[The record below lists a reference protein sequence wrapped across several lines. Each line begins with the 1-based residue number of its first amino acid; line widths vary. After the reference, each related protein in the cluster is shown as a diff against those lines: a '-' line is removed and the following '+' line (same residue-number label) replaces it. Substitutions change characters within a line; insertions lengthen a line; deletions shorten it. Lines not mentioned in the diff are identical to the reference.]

1 MERSKILIVTNN
13 KNNSLLNEQQ
23 QGLHKNNNNKSLSIQ
38 KQQYL
43 TLEKLIQEKRE
54 NIDRIKENGDKFTYL
69 NNEISKISKTLSIE
83 QKQLDELFI
92 KVREINQSI
101 QEQRKKLAELFEK
114 REKAYPLLQTESKL
128 IRQLGAVESKLQ
140 TARLNRSEE
149 KQLVSHAKDIA
160 KRIHNMRYQYS
171 KEEKDSSSLSDL
183 MASIEFIKQKIGD
196 MQKSK
201 EKIDKEI
208 DQRKRIAIKQLV
220 KERQKLFKEKDT
232 LKNELA
238 QLINET
244 SDTIKKIKEI
254 RAELKGKRTNK
265 FFNHLTTIHHDKNMN
280 GDETMVKKIKEE
292 VQKKLDSGSKV
303 SFDELKILYG
313 ITNT

>member
-101 QEQRKKLAELFEK
+101 QEQ
-114 REKAYPLLQTESKL
+114 
-128 IRQLGAVESKLQ
+128 
-140 TARLNRSEE
+140 
-149 KQLVSHAKDIA
+149 
-160 KRIHNMRYQYS
+160 
-171 KEEKDSSSLSDL
+171 
-183 MASIEFIKQKIGD
+183 
-196 MQKSK
+196 
-201 EKIDKEI
+201 
-208 DQRKRIAIKQLV
+208 
-220 KERQKLFKEKDT
+220 
-232 LKNELA
+232 
-238 QLINET
+238 
-244 SDTIKKIKEI
+244 
-254 RAELKGKRTNK
+254 
-265 FFNHLTTIHHDKNMN
+265 
-280 GDETMVKKIKEE
+280 
-292 VQKKLDSGSKV
+292 
-303 SFDELKILYG
+303 
-313 ITNT
+313 